1 MATPEIK
8 AEDILLGPVNR
19 VRDNAQVFATDEVV
33 KGMNIA
39 PLLGFQAT
47 EDKNVSWFT
56 RAKTSKEQF
65 DQNLIFKPVPSE
77 KAELLRVSGMELKP
91 NRERVVTVGYQYA
104 VDLND
109 LEESPQ
115 SYLMDMQDLFY
126 GIADAL
132 ETDASTAL
140 INNAPACNYTPKDGA
155 WNTSTA
161 VAKDLRGYRSE
172 YAKRDIKGMLR
183 EIFLHSDNYDELG
196 DYILDALGVAGLN
209 EEEDI
214 IKFLGF
220 NNRRTAIGVPEGSI
234 LGFDSQIPPGYIHYR
249 TIPGAYKPVTV
260 KEGTAGY
267 LPVINMKVEDDESNR
282 MEPVRIFKFSASWV
296 TAITRPA
303 GIIYDTGI

>member
-19 VRDNAQVFATDEVV
+19 VRDNAQVFVTDEVV

-39 PLLGFQAT
+39 PLLGFQVT

-56 RAKTSKEQF
+56 RDKTSKEQF
-65 DQNLIFKPVPSE
+65 DENLIFKPIPSE
-77 KAELLRVSGMELKP
+77 KAELLRVSGMELTP

-115 SYLMDMQDLFY
+115 SYLMDMQDLCY

-132 ETDASTAL
+132 ETDVSSNMITY
-140 INNAPACNYTPKDGA
+140 APTCNYTPKDGA

-161 VAKDLRGYRSE
+161 VAKDIRGYKSE

-196 DYILDALGVAGLN
+196 DYIIDALGVAGLD
-209 EEEDI
+209 EEEDLI
-214 IKFLGF
+214 RFLGV

-234 LGFDSQIPPGYIHYR
+234 LGFDSQLPPGYIHYR
-249 TIPGAYKPVTV
+249 SIPGAYKPVEV

-267 LPVINMKVEDDESNR
+267 LPVINMKVEDDERNR